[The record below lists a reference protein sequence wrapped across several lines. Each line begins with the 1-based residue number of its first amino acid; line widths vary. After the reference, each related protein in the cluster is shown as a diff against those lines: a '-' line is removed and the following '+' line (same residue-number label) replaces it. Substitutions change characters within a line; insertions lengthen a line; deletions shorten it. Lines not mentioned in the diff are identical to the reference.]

1 MKVPPVKEA
10 FCALNDALNALEKAT
25 REGTAF
31 AFGFLG
37 GGPLPF
43 AETYPGASFV
53 LAFRAL
59 PLVLV
64 VSALSALLFHWRFLP
79 RYGWGL
85 SFLLAMALGR
95 RRASGRLSSA
105 APVLRL
111 DCRVHGRHT
120 ALTA

>member
-31 AFGFLG
+31 AFGFLA

-43 AETYPGASFV
+43 PETYPGASFV

-64 VSALSALLFHWRFLP
+64 VSVLSALLFHWRVLP
-79 RYGWGL
+79 WIVKMFSLLLQKTMAAAAALGL
-85 SFLLAMALGR
+85 SPAPT
-95 RRASGRLSSA
+95 RASCT
-105 APVLRL
+105 AP
-111 DCRVHGRHT
+111 T
-120 ALTA
+120 S